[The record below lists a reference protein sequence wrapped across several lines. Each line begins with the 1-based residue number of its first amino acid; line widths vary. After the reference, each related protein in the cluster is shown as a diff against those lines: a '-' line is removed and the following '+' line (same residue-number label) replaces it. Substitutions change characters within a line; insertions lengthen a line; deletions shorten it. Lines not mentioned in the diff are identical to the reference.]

1 MHDLNGE
8 GKKSR
13 SLIAQSVTIVSQS
26 SLRTLLI
33 LSSPFQFREGGEE
46 SEQSLLLPG
55 DGWLLRV
62 TLAQQGRVLNGENKT
77 DSL

>member
-46 SEQSLLLPG
+46 
-55 DGWLLRV
+55 
-62 TLAQQGRVLNGENKT
+62 GE
-77 DSL
+77 